1 MRILLA
7 LLVLCLAIPAH
18 ALTIPEGELPDD
30 ARPIAYRLT
39 FDVDP
44 AQPRFSGTTEIDIE
58 TTQPLD
64 RLFLHG
70 NGLDVSHAEARTGG
84 RSMPAR
90 YRQRNSTGTAELRFA
105 RPLPAGR
112 HTLVLRYR
120 APFMEAAQGLYR
132 AEAGGRPYAFTQFQ
146 AIDARRAFPGFD
158 EPRHKTP
165 FEIAVVAPAGMKAFA
180 NAPEIA
186 AEPMPGRRIRHR
198 FASTMRLPTY
208 LVSIAVGDFDVV
220 EGVAPPNSVRKEP
233 LPLRGI
239 ATKGQGPRLAT
250 AMAETPKLLTLV
262 EEWTGIPLPLPK
274 LDVIASPIHGGAMEN
289 SGLIIF
295 DDTILLF
302 EADAPPAQL
311 IRFGVVMAHELA
323 HEWFGNAITP
333 RWWDD
338 LWLNESFATWMG
350 EEIAARWRE
359 DLGIRL
365 SGTVRAL
372 GAMDLDSLP
381 EGRPIRQPIV
391 QDVEV
396 ESAFDAIT
404 YAKGGQVLRMLLSYL
419 GEERF
424 QEGIRLHLRRHWMGT
439 ASSEDFFRNMAE
451 AANDPDLV
459 ASLRSFTDQRGV
471 PLIRFAEAPG
481 GSFALQQAPFRP
493 LGFASDAQTR
503 WVVPVCAQSGEG
515 RQCTLLRAD
524 RGALPAV
531 IGTEPWVTGNADGA
545 GYYRFDLP
553 DDAWQRLLAAAEGL
567 PDTVALTAADSLWAG
582 MLSGARRPTAVLE
595 GARAFAG
602 HDERLVATFLPGR
615 VADLVS
621 RMGDAGDR
629 QAARAF
635 VKALA
640 APRLEALGLDPARG
654 AYSSEPADR
663 QQLRQALVQLVVE
676 TGMAEAPSA
685 LLADA
690 ARRAVAGDDRALDAA
705 FRVPALRA
713 ALRADP
719 AFEGQLFKAL
729 AASDDTIFRRAA
741 AEALAAEAGDAALAR
756 FDDPALSS
764 REALILLSR
773 QFAESERR
781 GPAFDWMMANLD
793 RVRPKAGG
801 LLGGFLGVLSGF
813 CSAEDA
819 ARIDAA
825 LRPRLDALG
834 AAPLDLDRPLAAI
847 RTCAAQQDVFGQEL
861 SRAIAA
867 AVR

>member
-1 MRILLA
+1 MA
-7 LLVLCLAIPAH
+7 GPV
-18 ALTIPEGELPDD
+18 PEGELPDD
-30 ARPIAYRLT
+30 ARPLAYRLT
-39 FDVDP
+39 FEVDP
-44 AQPRFSGTTEIDIE
+44 AQTHFSGLTEIDIE
-58 TTQPLD
+58 TVRPLD

-70 NGLDVSHAEARTGG
+70 NGLKVSRAEARTGG
-84 RSMPAR
+84 RVTAAR
-90 YRQRNSTGTAELRFA
+90 YRQLTPLGTAELRFA
-105 RPLPAGR
+105 RPLAPGR
-112 HTLVLRYR
+112 HTLLLRYR
-120 APFMEAAQGLYR
+120 APFMTAAQGLYR

-165 FEIAVVAPAGMKAFA
+165 FTITVIAPSGMKAFA
-180 NAPEIA
+180 NWPEVA
-186 AEPMPGRRIRHR
+186 AEPLAGGRVRHR
-198 FASTMRLPTY
+198 FAPTMPLPTY
-208 LVSIAVGDFDVV
+208 LVSIAVGEFDLV
-220 EGVAPPNSVRKEP
+220 EGVAPPNAVRKEA

-250 AMAETPKLLTLV
+250 AMAETPALLTLV

-302 EADAPPAQL
+302 DTDAPPEQL

-323 HEWFGNAITP
+323 HEWFGNAVTP

-381 EGRPIRQPIV
+381 DGRPIRQPIAR
-391 QDVEV
+391 DVEV

-424 QEGIRLHLRRHWMGT
+424 REGIRLHLRRHWMGT

-451 AANDPDLV
+451 AAGDPELV

-471 PLIRFAEAPG
+471 PLVTFAERPG
-481 GSFALQQAPFRP
+481 GGFSLRQSAFRP
-493 LGFASDAQTR
+493 IGVAAEAGTR
-503 WVVPVCAQSGEG
+503 WAVPVCAQSGEG
-515 RQCTLLRAD
+515 RQCVLLREEE
-524 RGALPAV
+524 GALPPL

-545 GYYRFDLP
+545 GYYRFEFA
-553 DDAWQRLLAAAEGL
+553 DAGWQRLLAAAPRL
-567 PDTVALTAADSLWAG
+567 PDAVALTAADSLWAG
-582 MLSGARRPTAVLE
+582 LLSGSRRPQSVLD
-595 GARAFAG
+595 GASAFAA

-615 VADLVS
+615 VADLVA
-621 RMGDAGDR
+621 RMGSAEDR
-629 QAARAF
+629 EAVRLF
-635 VKALA
+635 VRRLA

-654 AYSSEPADR
+654 AHAAEPAAR
-663 QQLRQALVQLVVE
+663 QQLRQALVRLAVE
-676 TGMAEAPSA
+676 TGRAEAPS
-685 LLADA
+685 LQLAEA
-690 ARRAVAGDDRALDAA
+690 ARRAVAGDTRALDPA
-705 FRVPALRA
+705 FRVPGLRA

-719 AFEGQLFKAL
+719 GFAGPLFEAL
-729 AASDDTIFRRAA
+729 VGSTDTSFRRAA
-741 AEALAAEAGDAALAR
+741 AEALAAETGEAALDR
-756 FDDPALSS
+756 FDDPRLST
-764 REALILLSR
+764 REALTLLSR
-773 QFAESERR
+773 QFAEPERR

-813 CSAEDA
+813 CSNEDA
-819 ARIDAA
+819 ARIEAA
-825 LRPRLDALG
+825 LRPRLDDLG
-834 AAPLDLDRPLAAI
+834 AAPLDLDRPVSAV
-847 RTCAAQQDVFGQEL
+847 RTCAAQRAAFGAEL
-861 SRAIAA
+861 SAALAA
-867 AVR
+867 AR